1 MGGVAA
7 SRLGL
12 WMFDLAVMQQMQVEV
27 ISDAYH
33 FICDLNPRGISKCII
48 GDITCQGWQEIYF
61 SESGSVIL
69 HEGFND
75 VPSD

>member
-1 MGGVAA
+1 MLQWCFLLVCVASVWMHNSITSAWMLMGGVAA

-33 FICDLNPRGISKCII
+33 FICDLNPRGIS
-48 GDITCQGWQEIYF
+48 
-61 SESGSVIL
+61 
-69 HEGFND
+69 
-75 VPSD
+75 SDHWRH